1 MSSLEWHSEY
11 SSRKRAPHY
20 EEEWQGWVQGL
31 GFSVKPVF
39 KKDPHF
45 IKIQECLREKVVF
58 FLFFLLSFVF
68 FCFFSF
74 TVIHIPGLSLD
85 KFNKKS
91 HSL

>member
-1 MSSLEWHSEY
+1 VPE
-11 SSRKRAPHY
+11 
-20 EEEWQGWVQGL
+20 
-31 GFSVKPVF
+31 
-39 KKDPHF
+39 
-45 IKIQECLREKVVF
+45 REGS
-58 FLFFLLSFVF
+58 FLSFFFLLSFVF

>member
-1 MSSLEWHSEY
+1 MAGVGPGSEIQCEARFQEGSSFY
-11 SSRKRAPHY
+11 KNSRVP
-20 EEEWQGWVQGL
+20 E
-31 GFSVKPVF
+31 
-39 KKDPHF
+39 
-45 IKIQECLREKVVF
+45 REGS
-58 FLFFLLSFVF
+58 FLSFFFLLSFVF